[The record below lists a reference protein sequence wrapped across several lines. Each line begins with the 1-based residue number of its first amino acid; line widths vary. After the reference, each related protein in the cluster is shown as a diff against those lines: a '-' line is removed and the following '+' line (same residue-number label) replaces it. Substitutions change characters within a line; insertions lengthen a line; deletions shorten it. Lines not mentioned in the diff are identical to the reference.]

1 MSRIVSEENVLMNIE
16 NVNFDMGAS
25 DAKCLKAYSVTLGSV
40 LIFVSVGGIG
50 FSLFLLFGE
59 PFANQTNQTYRPDFE
74 NIGGFL
80 DANTE
85 RN

>member
-1 MSRIVSEENVLMNIE
+1 
-16 NVNFDMGAS
+16 MGAS

-40 LIFVSVGGIG
+40 LILVSVGGIG

-74 NIGGFL
+74 NIGG
-80 DANTE
+80 
-85 RN
+85 